1 MEKMVSSSKATNDT
15 PKATPPTP
23 SKVPEMFREFVGVTV
38 KLGKGHNT
46 FAKECPI
53 LPYNRKKRRDWFLG

>member
-1 MEKMVSSSKATNDT
+1 MEKTVSSPKATNDT
-15 PKATPPTP
+15 PKVIPAEN
-23 SKVPEMFREFVGVTV
+23 SKVPEMFREFIGVTMQI
-38 KLGKGHNT
+38 GKGQNT